1 MQSSLDNIGQKLAEH
16 FNSLTSILDGSIR
29 DKSWDPCLILDP
41 ELVRHDLDGLQT
53 GIQSLIHYS
62 DYLKSEKETIDGES
76 LQTADRKSTK
86 EHKTLTPLQGLE
98 QEFLKLEA
106 TIGVHGIMYEIIE
119 AAMDVER
126 EQKRKDFISGYRH
139 GSESLNHDVID
150 KWYEQTYG
158 GNK

>member
-1 MQSSLDNIGQKLAEH
+1 MQSSLDSISQKLTEH
-16 FNSLTSILDGSIR
+16 FNSLTTILDGSIR

-41 ELVRHDLDGLQT
+41 ESIRRDLDGLQA
-53 GIQSLIHYS
+53 GIQSLIRYS
-62 DYLKSEKETIDGES
+62 DSIKSEKETIDGGRRH
-76 LQTADRKSTK
+76 TTDRKFTK

-119 AAMDVER
+119 KSMKVES
-126 EQKRKDFISGYRH
+126 EQKRKDFTDGYMH
-139 GSESLNHDVID
+139 GSEPLNHEVID